1 VQKKQI
7 TMDRTKIK
15 SMGFS
20 ILSQPGEFS
29 LELDY
34 IKAVNDKNTLGDY
47 DIIDKDQF
55 IDENGRLRSIFS
67 KQ

>member
-1 VQKKQI
+1 
-7 TMDRTKIK
+7 
-15 SMGFS
+15 MGFS

-67 KQ
+67 K